1 MNLGATARS
10 YKMKNVALPA
20 TLLGKDGGGEESSD
34 QSDYCEDDFQ
44 DLMSTKQIEQS
55 IKVFYDRLK
64 ELINPIDELR
74 LKLDS
79 VH

>member
-34 QSDYCEDDFQ
+34 KSDYCEDDFQ
-44 DLMSTKQIEQS
+44 DLMSTKQIE
-55 IKVFYDRLK
+55 
-64 ELINPIDELR
+64 
-74 LKLDS
+74 
-79 VH
+79 